1 MTVDPVTLDVRPLY
15 HAPPG
20 TLWAASVAVQ
30 VRDTLYV
37 GSAIGDRLLE
47 IDVPAVTKSHAKDE
61 EIAVNKTTANI
72 FGSYDLAGLA
82 LSNRIVT
89 APLIRSREETDSNNR
104 SMLYDWFYDK
114 S

>member
-1 MTVDPVTLDVRPLY
+1 
-15 HAPPG
+15 
-20 TLWAASVAVQ
+20 
-30 VRDTLYV
+30 
-37 GSAIGDRLLE
+37 
-47 IDVPAVTKSHAKDE
+47 
-61 EIAVNKTTANI
+61 VNKTTANI